1 MNDLTTLIVHRV
13 STTDTTVAD
22 DFLNLYPEDVPDN
35 MGSLVDTGFGFRPF
49 LFAAIVLAALGASL
63 LGAKRRRA

>member
-1 MNDLTTLIVHRV
+1 MNDLIALIAHRV

-35 MGSLVDTGFGFRPF
+35 LGSLVDTGFGFSPF
-49 LFAAIVLAALGASL
+49 LFAAIVLATLGASL
-63 LGAKRRRA
+63 LGIKRRRA